1 VEAARRLAG
10 RRADLCWTP
19 RRSAAWRAEA
29 LPGRREDAWQEG
41 AMRGEQMAVEGK
53 EPPRDTRRPR
63 GLTSAERDGG
73 GTRAAGE
80 GASEI

>member
-1 VEAARRLAG
+1 
-10 RRADLCWTP
+10 
-19 RRSAAWRAEA
+19 
-29 LPGRREDAWQEG
+29 
-41 AMRGEQMAVEGK
+41 MRGEQMAVEG
-53 EPPRDTRRPR
+53 EETPRGTGDTRRPR